1 MSTSIN
7 TQNITLKME
16 LAKEKSINKSLKSE
30 LEATKRQYE
39 EEIESMMSTIEMQS
53 KIIKELTEKCD
64 AIETLNEVL
73 DQSAE
78 VVELE
83 ADLNLDCSW
92 EILDE
97 AESVKNENVKMV
109 VQLATEVDI
118 LNEKLEHA
126 TTDLE
131 AAKKNT
137 DLLEAE
143 LRQEK
148 AASQA
153 EKEEMIS
160 IQSDLAR
167 DILDLKVAHEYEIGL
182 ANVQIKRQVQKA
194 RKLKVKFDCLKRGAD
209 EFIGTSRV
217 LCEYDIIC

>member
-1 MSTSIN
+1 
-7 TQNITLKME
+7 
-16 LAKEKSINKSLKSE
+16 
-30 LEATKRQYE
+30 
-39 EEIESMMSTIEMQS
+39 
-53 KIIKELTEKCD
+53 
-64 AIETLNEVL
+64 
-73 DQSAE
+73 
-78 VVELE
+78 
-83 ADLNLDCSW
+83 
-92 EILDE
+92 
-97 AESVKNENVKMV
+97 MV
-109 VQLATEVDI
+109 VQLATEVDV

-131 AAKKNT
+131 AAKKNA

-148 AASQA
+148 ATSQA

-167 DILDLKVAHEYEIGL
+167 DILDLKVAHEHEIGL